1 VARVVHF
8 EIHTDDPQRAIRF
21 YTDLFGW
28 SFQKFEHADY
38 WLVTTGPSDQPGID
52 GGLMPREGG
61 KSGDRITSYVCVVDV
76 PDIDATIAKAKSL
89 GAPQTDAKTP
99 VPGIGWSAYF
109 KDTEGNTF
117 GVFQSDTN
125 AA

>member
-8 EIHTDDPQRAIRF
+8 EIHADDPQRAIRF
-21 YTDLFGW
+21 YTELFGW
-28 SFQKFEHADY
+28 SFQKFEHAEY

-52 GGLMPREGG
+52 GGLMPREAG
-61 KSGDRITSYVCVVDV
+61 KTGDRITSYVCVVDV
-76 PDIDATIAKAKSL
+76 ADIDASIASAKSL
-89 GAPQTDAKTP
+89 GAPQTDAKTV

-117 GVFQSDTN
+117 GVFQSDNN